1 MASETSKS
9 RAKDAGN
16 VDPNEVLQYLLSKN
30 VPTNH
35 ALGMLSNMYYE
46 SLFDPTAMG
55 DKGSSAGLFQHHA
68 SRKDGL
74 LKATNGDL
82 SNWKAQIDYALSES
96 SSKKYL
102 SKSFKTP
109 EEASHWFTYNWEVPS
124 NKAEKAVQR
133 QAWIKSFNN
142 GQYSTGIY
150 NPNNLNVQVKTVA
163 PSKSSGKKSTSQDI
177 EGSNVETTSIPTPDM
192 QIPTAYISPEL
203 LGNVGYG
210 PPQQASIN
218 PDEFIAAVEKEDEK
232 ETEKQAKI
240 KESEARS
247 QIEQKTQEEIKQE
260 NQNAFLEMI
269 QAATDNSALQSNN
282 NQQDTT
288 AAQRMAQAYQF
299 EEIPIQQGMP
309 KLPTIYQFEEGGEME
324 DEEEE
329 EEVEENEREVNEE
342 EEENKK
348 EEDENEDEN
357 EDEENIDDEEENEDE
372 EDEDEVQYLTP
383 EKIEELISKG
393 YKIEYVKK

>member
-16 VDPNEVLQYLLSKN
+16 VDPNEVLQYLMSKN
-30 VPTNH
+30 ISTNH

-55 DKGSSAGLFQHHA
+55 DKGASAGLFQHHA

-82 SNWKAQIDYALSES
+82 SNWKAQIDYALSEGA
-96 SSKKYL
+96 SKKYL
-102 SKSFKTP
+102 SRNFASP
-109 EEASHWFTYNWEVPS
+109 EEASHWFTYNWEAPS

-150 NPNNLNVQVKTVA
+150 NPNNLNVQIKTVA
-163 PSKSSGKKSTSQDI
+163 PSKSTGKKATSQDI
-177 EGSNVETTSIPTPDM
+177 EGSSTETTNVVTPDM

-218 PDEFIAAVEKEDEK
+218 PDEFVAAVEKEDEK
-232 ETEKQAKI
+232 ETEKQAKV

-247 QIEQKTQEEIKQE
+247 QIEQKTQEEIQQE

-269 QAATDNSALQSNN
+269 QAATDNSAIQSGNK
-282 NQQDTT
+282 QQDTT

-299 EEIPIQQGMP
+299 EEIPVQQGMP
-309 KLPTIYQFEEGGEME
+309 ELPTIYQFEKGGEME

-329 EEVEENEREVNEE
+329 EDVEEMDEEENNEE
-342 EEENKK
+342 EENEK
-348 EEDENEDEN
+348 EEVENE
-357 EDEENIDDEEENEDE
+357 E
-372 EDEDEVQYLTP
+372 EDEDKEDEEGEEDEEEGEEEDEVEYLTP
-383 EKIEELISKG
+383 EEIEELISKG
-393 YKIEYVKK
+393 YKIQYVKK